1 MIAKTMYHILELVW
15 RRARGL
21 HQVPSSYVVTSS
33 NFAAAATILH
43 KGTWRGRTT
52 WRGLSGHGRLI
63 ELNWV
68 WLYQI
73 RFCTML
79 ADEVTII
86 KTWTLN
92 QSNLKEIIFS
102 RRQQTLRGLSGHGL
116 QIKLSSPPPLKS
128 GPTDPCG
135 WICAGLFKLRRQ
147 TEAKCA
153 PATFLSRHYPVIF
166 SRILWHDGSCKDYT
180 CPC

>member
-1 MIAKTMYHILELVW
+1 MLRDTTDDSKNNVSYSRACLRQGPRSAPSTIQLRGNELKLSQQ
-15 RRARGL
+15 RQLFCTRGL
-21 HQVPSSYVVTSS
+21 GEDG
-33 NFAAAATILH
+33 LH
-43 KGTWRGRTT
+43 
-52 WRGLSGHGRLI
+52 
-63 ELNWV
+63 
-68 WLYQI
+68 QI

-79 ADEVTII
+79 VDEVIII

-92 QSNLKEIIFS
+92 QSDLLEINFS
-102 RRQQTLRGLSGHGL
+102 WRQQTLRGLSGHGR
-116 QIKLSSPPPLKS
+116 QIKLASPPPLKS

-135 WICAGLFKLRRQ
+135 WICAGLFKLLRQ

-153 PATFLSRHYPVIF
+153 PATFLSWHYPVIF

>member
-15 RRARGL
+15 RRARGP

-33 NFAAAATILH
+33 NYRNSGNYFAQGDVARIIRAQAFDWI
-43 KGTWRGRTT
+43 K
-52 WRGLSGHGRLI
+52 
-63 ELNWV
+63 
-68 WLYQI
+68 LYQI

-79 ADEVTII
+79 ADEVIII

-92 QSNLKEIIFS
+92 
-102 RRQQTLRGLSGHGL
+102 QQTLRGLSGHGL
-116 QIKLSSPPPLKS
+116 QIKLSSPPPHKS